1 MKLFYSLVCAGC
13 LAAFT
18 GCAEPE
24 QVYVPSVNTVS
35 NVESTANIKRVV
47 DRRVDTDQYLSQV
60 LYLAEVRESQTND
73 GYKRIQI
80 FLKNYS
86 GSTYSIM
93 YRFNWYDENG
103 VEVENPDNDLWVR
116 KSVVTGDDVTLTSI
130 APRKDCKDFKLRMKA
145 VH

>member
-60 LYLAEVRESQTND
+60 LYLTEVRESQTND

>member
-47 DRRVDTDQYLSQV
+47 DRRVDTDKYLSQV